1 MREITGGSHRRYEQE
16 RAQIETIIRQ
26 AKALR
31 VKYLQDNFWPA
42 CGAAGG
48 VLLFLAAAVIVPA

>member
-1 MREITGGSHRRYEQE
+1 MREITGGSHRRYEQD
-16 RAQIETIIRQ
+16 RAQIENIIRQ

-31 VKYLQDNFWPA
+31 AKYLEGNFWPIF
-42 CGAAGG
+42 GTTGG